1 MARNSHNERNIITND
16 KGEFGVMSDKTAEHL
31 SKVLNQYQNTV
42 TEAKKST
49 KKALEDIDK
58 DTIERINETNKEIGA
73 AIANSS
79 SMTLKE
85 FNDLTA
91 KMNANLSK
99 DQRDALSSFM
109 GQLEQQVQATE
120 QYNKERQMVEEQH
133 FEATKTMWKN
143 GFDELST
150 IEQSHEIES
159 IEIKQKAEKRKQ
171 EDLVKFFD
179 AQLKVRRDNQAA
191 IFEGYDADTQAQIK
205 KIDRDS
211 SLDEKAKNE
220 AIKRV
225 IEENDKKKKLYQEG
239 TQAIVDE
246 QLKAQQ
252 NIKDIEGNQKEV
264 AQLKQTTISGKT
276 AKEKLDNVRTT
287 GEKLKKEEDVLRQ
300 GRDEVI
306 NNRNQAYEQQAKV
319 EAELAQAQASGNTE
333 LAEQKQKELA
343 QIATTIVGLSKTLGK
358 IDDELKENADE
369 QKANGEDEKEAAKA
383 ADKEANRHAMEQLKQ
398 NASLEKVM
406 SDGLKNVAAAV
417 LNMSKEIDH
426 KISAFYQYQA
436 KMEARLQGS
445 QTSYASALKLISKNV
460 GISPL
465 MKQETVVTKM
475 QELIDSGIAYDLE
488 LRAFLA
494 TISEDIAS
502 TFNVMQASLA
512 RMIRLQQSDST
523 AMRLGMEAYLT
534 RFYNGLFSDTSY
546 LTDQFDA
553 VTDAIFEASSKL
565 EKAQSIEFEYAVQKW
580 LGSLYSLGLS
590 QQTVAQIATGL
601 NALGTGDVEAL
612 NGNSQLTTLFGMATS
627 RAQGVSL
634 TDFLVNGMDA
644 DKANILMESMVE
656 YLRDIAKQTKDN
668 NVVAKSY
675 SNMLGITMSD
685 LTALSKIDNK
695 TLNNISSNMISYEDT
710 LNELSY
716 QTDEIIKRVHMS
728 TMLNTM
734 KENALMSA
742 ATGIGSEP
750 PLYLMWLVASLVKD
764 VTGGIPI
771 PTFSVM
777 GNSLDLK
784 TTIMDL
790 ILTGISGFTLFTS
803 LLGSLSNGSLLG
815 TYDLEKWGYDEAI
828 TRGSAPKVGGSGISS
843 GFSES
848 TSLSSTG
855 SSSSEDIEESTLA
868 SGAESGSEKSK
879 KVNESAGVETEHT
892 FDDFYKNVFED
903 KVPMN
908 IEGEILDAIRDAIG
922 DTNSRLDMSNDIV
935 SSIKSALFGTLNTAI
950 VNTPIDVSIAGGG
963 FDFSASGDGG
973 TFFAHGG
980 IVTSATNAI
989 IGENGAEA
997 VIPLENHT
1005 EWLDGIE
1012 GGLGEIA
1019 SSVKETNTLLAR
1031 SSSNGALASQISS
1044 SYESSRALSI
1054 MEASTIATLAAS
1066 DSNISSLVASQS
1078 SSSSTS
1084 SSANQSSSQ
1093 YSSKISSSSKSS
1105 AMNSN
1110 YDGSS
1115 ITTAS
1120 GSFSSIST
1128 SEQIMNNIQSIET
1141 ALTKFSSDG
1150 DATLNV
1156 NVKNVPSVNL
1166 EGISSDAKQTVDD
1179 FTSKTLK
1186 SVIIAA
1192 IQSGLNVV
1200 DENNEPIDLMA
1211 LLGDIRDNTLSS
1223 SRDVD
1228 DINNKMRTLMFR
1240 TNM

>member
-1 MARNSHNERNIITND
+1 MARNSHNERNIVVD
-16 KGEFGVMSDKTAEHL
+16 EHGEFGVMADKTAEHL
-31 SKVLNQYQNTV
+31 SKVLSQYQSTV

-49 KKALEDIDK
+49 KTALEAIDK
-58 DTIERINETNKEIGA
+58 DTIKNINETHKEIGT
-73 AIANSS
+73 AISNYS

-85 FNDLTA
+85 FNDLQT
-91 KMNANLSK
+91 KINTSLSA
-99 DQRDALSSFM
+99 DQRDALKAFM
-109 GQLEQQVQATE
+109 SQLDQQVQATDK
-120 QYNKERQMVEEQH
+120 YNKEKENVEKQH
-133 FEATKTMWKN
+133 FAASKVMWKN
-143 GFDELST
+143 GFGELSA
-150 IEQSHEIES
+150 IEQVHEIES
-159 IEIKQKAEKRKQ
+159 IEAKQKAEKRKQ

-179 AQLKVRRDNQAA
+179 AQLQIRNDNQAA
-191 IFEGYDADTQAQIK
+191 IFAQYDADTQAQIK
-205 KIDRDS
+205 KINRDA
-211 SLDEKAKNE
+211 SLDREAKKE
-220 AIKRV
+220 ARKR
-225 IEENDKKKKLYQEG
+225 IREENAQKKKLYQED

-252 NIKDIEGNQKEV
+252 NIKDIEGNQKETE
-264 AQLKQTTISGKT
+264 QLKQTTISGKT
-276 AKEKLDNVRTT
+276 AKEKLDDVQSKGRD
-287 GEKLKKEEDVLRQ
+287 LKHQEDVLRQ
-300 GRDEVI
+300 GRDELTS
-306 NNRNQAYEQQAKV
+306 NLKDAQEQESKV
-319 EAELAQAQASGNTE
+319 QAELAQAEASGDTE
-333 LAEQKQKELA
+333 LAAQKQKELGEITNVIKNINA
-343 QIATTIVGLSKTLGK
+343 NLGK
-358 IDDELKENADE
+358 VNEELKENADE
-369 QKANGEDEKEAAKA
+369 QQSNSEDEKEARKSAAK
-383 ADKEANRHAMEQLKQ
+383 EQNRNALETLKSGATLKDALKQ
-398 NASLEKVM
+398 
-406 SDGLKNVAAAV
+406 GLKNVVNAV
-417 LNMSKEIDH
+417 MDMSKQIDQ

-445 QTSYASALKLISKNV
+445 QTSYASALKMISKNV
-460 GISPL
+460 GMSPL

-475 QELIDSGIAYDLE
+475 QELIDSGVAYDLE

-494 TISEDIAS
+494 TISDDIAS

-512 RMIRLQQSDST
+512 RMIRVQQSDST

-546 LTDQFDA
+546 LTDQFDT

-590 QQTVAQIATGL
+590 QQTVTQIATGL

-644 DKANILMESMVE
+644 DKANVLMESMVE

-675 SNMLGITMSD
+675 SNMLGISMSD
-685 LTALSKIDNK
+685 LTVLSKIDNK
-695 TLNNISSNMISYEDT
+695 TLNNISNSVMSYDDT
-710 LNELSY
+710 LKELSY
-716 QTDEIIKRVHMS
+716 QTGEIVKRVHMS

-742 ATGIGSEP
+742 ATGIGSSP
-750 PLYLMWLVASLVKD
+750 ALYAMWLAASVVKD
-764 VTGGIPI
+764 VTGGIAI
-771 PTFSVM
+771 PAINVFGS
-777 GNSLDLK
+777 GIDLE
-784 TTIMDL
+784 TTVMDL
-790 ILTGISGFTLFTS
+790 ILTGIGGFS
-803 LLGSLSNGSLLG
+803 LLTTLLGALFNGSLFG
-815 TYDLEKWGYDEAI
+815 TYDLEKWGYDEV
-828 TRGSAPKVGGSGISS
+828 TSRGNAPKIGGSGVSS

-855 SSSSEDIEESTLA
+855 SSSSEDIEDSTLSSNA
-868 SGAESGSEKSK
+868 ESGAEKGK
-879 KVNESAGVETEHT
+879 KMNKSAGVESEHT
-892 FDDFYKNVFED
+892 FDEFYKNIFDE
-903 KVPMN
+903 KIPIN
-908 IEGEILDAIRDAIG
+908 IEGEILTAIKDAIG
-922 DTNSRLDMSNDIV
+922 DTNTRLDTSNSLIDA
-935 SSIKSALFGTLNTAI
+935 IKSAVLGTINTAI
-950 VNTPIDVSIAGGG
+950 TNTPIDVSIAGGG

-1031 SSSNGALASQISS
+1031 SSSNGALANQISS

-1054 MEASTIATLAAS
+1054 MEASTI
-1066 DSNISSLVASQS
+1066 SSLIASQS

-1084 SSANQSSSQ
+1084 SSAKQSSTSSSAKQSSSQ
-1093 YSSKISSSSKSS
+1093 YLSKISSSSKSS

-1110 YDGSS
+1110 YDDSS

-1128 SEQIMNNIQSIET
+1128 SEQVMNNIQSIET

-1150 DATLNV
+1150 DTTLNV

-1166 EGISSDAKQTVDD
+1166 EGISSDAKRTVDD

-1192 IQSGLNVV
+1192 IQSGLNVI